1 MRRLAVTRRDM
12 GKYDD
17 MINLPR
23 PEPVRARMDELSRA
37 AQFAPFAALTGY
49 DEAVGETAR
58 LVDEKIELSED
69 ERAYLDEQTKK
80 IREIPERE
88 IAVTYFIAD
97 KRKSGG
103 AYLTARGFVKK
114 IDEIERVLVLTSG
127 EEIPLDDIF
136 DIDFS
141 DEQQAGAPD
150 D

>member
-1 MRRLAVTRRDM
+1 M

-23 PEPVRARMDELSRA
+23 PEPTRSRMGGLERA

-69 ERAYLDEQTKK
+69 EREYLDEQTKK

-103 AYLTARGFVKK
+103 AYLTAHGFVKK
-114 IDEIERVLVLTSG
+114 IDEIERLLVMTSG
-127 EEIPLDDIF
+127 ERIPLDDIF

>member
-1 MRRLAVTRRDM
+1 M

-23 PEPVRARMDELSRA
+23 PEPVRARMGGLERA

-114 IDEIERVLVLTSG
+114 IDEIERLLVLTSG
-127 EEIPLDDIF
+127 EKIPLDDVF

-141 DEQQAGAPD
+141 DEQQAGSPD

>member
-1 MRRLAVTRRDM
+1 M

-23 PEPVRARMDELSRA
+23 PEPTRSRMGGLERA

-49 DEAVGETAR
+49 DEAVMETAR

-69 ERAYLDEQTKK
+69 EREYLDEQTKK

-103 AYLTARGFVKK
+103 AYLTVRGFVKK

-127 EEIPLDDIF
+127 ERIPLDDIF

-141 DEQQAGAPD
+141 DEQQADTSD

>member
-1 MRRLAVTRRDM
+1 M

-23 PEPVRARMDELSRA
+23 PEPVRSRMDELSRA

-88 IAVTYFIAD
+88 IAVTYFSAD

-103 AYLTARGFVKK
+103 AYLIARGFVKK

-141 DEQQAGAPD
+141 DEQQASAPD

>member
-17 MINLPR
+17 MINMPR

>member
-1 MRRLAVTRRDM
+1 M
-12 GKYDD
+12 GKYND

-23 PEPVRARMDELSRA
+23 PEPVRARMDGLSRA

-69 ERAYLDEQTKK
+69 EQAYLDEQTKK

-114 IDEIERVLVLTSG
+114 IDEIERLLVLTSG
-127 EEIPLDDIF
+127 ERIPLDDIF

>member
-1 MRRLAVTRRDM
+1 M

-114 IDEIERVLVLTSG
+114 IDEIERLLVLTSG

-141 DEQQAGAPD
+141 DEQQASAPD

>member
-1 MRRLAVTRRDM
+1 M

-23 PEPVRARMDELSRA
+23 PEPTRSRMGGLERAV
-37 AQFAPFAALTGY
+37 QFAPFAALTGY

-114 IDEIERVLVLTSG
+114 IDEIERLLVLTSG
-127 EEIPLDDIF
+127 ERIPLDDIF

>member
-1 MRRLAVTRRDM
+1 M

-23 PEPVRARMDELSRA
+23 PELVRARMGGLARA

-49 DEAVGETAR
+49 DEAVCETAR

-69 ERAYLDEQTKK
+69 EREYLDEQTKK

-127 EEIPLDDIF
+127 ERIPLYDIF

>member
-1 MRRLAVTRRDM
+1 M

-69 ERAYLDEQTKK
+69 EREYLNEQTKK

>member
-127 EEIPLDDIF
+127 EEIPLDDVF

>member
-1 MRRLAVTRRDM
+1 M

-23 PEPVRARMDELSRA
+23 PEPTRSRMGGLERAV
-37 AQFAPFAALTGY
+37 QFAPFAALTGY

-69 ERAYLDEQTKK
+69 EREYLDEQTKK

-114 IDEIERVLVLTSG
+114 IDEIERLLVLTSG
-127 EEIPLDDIF
+127 ERIPLDDIF

>member
-1 MRRLAVTRRDM
+1 M

-23 PEPVRARMDELSRA
+23 PEPARARMGGLERA

-69 ERAYLDEQTKK
+69 EREYLDEQTKK

-103 AYLTARGFVKK
+103 AYLTAHGFVKK
-114 IDEIERVLVLTSG
+114 IDEIERLLVLTSG
-127 EEIPLDDIF
+127 ERIPLDDIF

>member
-49 DEAVGETAR
+49 DEAVMETAR

-141 DEQQAGAPD
+141 DEQQASAPD

>member
-1 MRRLAVTRRDM
+1 M

-23 PEPVRARMDELSRA
+23 PEPVCARMDELSRA

-127 EEIPLDDIF
+127 EEIPLDDVF

-141 DEQQAGAPD
+141 DEQQASAPD

>member
-1 MRRLAVTRRDM
+1 MSRLAVTRRDM

-114 IDEIERVLVLTSG
+114 IDEIERLLVLTSG

>member
-1 MRRLAVTRRDM
+1 M

-23 PEPVRARMDELSRA
+23 PEPTRSRMGGLERA

-69 ERAYLDEQTKK
+69 EREYLDEQTKK

-114 IDEIERVLVLTSG
+114 IDEIERLLVLTSG
-127 EEIPLDDIF
+127 ERIPLDDIF

>member
-1 MRRLAVTRRDM
+1 M
-12 GKYDD
+12 GG
-17 MINLPR
+17 L
-23 PEPVRARMDELSRA
+23 ERA

-114 IDEIERVLVLTSG
+114 IDEIERLLVLTSG
-127 EEIPLDDIF
+127 EKIPLDDVF

-141 DEQQAGAPD
+141 DEQQAGSPD

>member
-1 MRRLAVTRRDM
+1 M

-17 MINLPR
+17 MMNLPR
-23 PEPVRARMDELSRA
+23 PEPVRERMDELSRA

-49 DEAVGETAR
+49 DEAVGEIAR

-69 ERAYLDEQTKK
+69 ERAFLDEQTKK
-80 IREIPERE
+80 IREIPERK

-103 AYLTARGFVKK
+103 AYLTVRGFVKK
-114 IDEIERVLVLTSG
+114 IDEIARLLVLTSG
-127 EEIPLDDIF
+127 VEIPLDDVF

-141 DEQQAGAPD
+141 DEQQASAPD

>member
-1 MRRLAVTRRDM
+1 M

-23 PEPVRARMDELSRA
+23 PEPTRSRMGGLERA

-69 ERAYLDEQTKK
+69 EREYLDEQTKK

-103 AYLTARGFVKK
+103 AYLTAHGFVKK
-114 IDEIERVLVLTSG
+114 IDEIERLLVLTSG
-127 EEIPLDDIF
+127 ERIPLDDIF

>member
-1 MRRLAVTRRDM
+1 M

-23 PEPVRARMDELSRA
+23 PEPTRSRMGGLERA

-114 IDEIERVLVLTSG
+114 IDEIERLLVLTSG
-127 EEIPLDDIF
+127 ERIPLDDIF

>member
-1 MRRLAVTRRDM
+1 M

-23 PEPVRARMDELSRA
+23 PEPVRVRMSGLERA

-69 ERAYLDEQTKK
+69 ERDYLDRQTKK

-97 KRKSGG
+97 KRKIGG
-103 AYLTARGFVKK
+103 AYLTVRGFVKK
-114 IDEIERVLVLTSG
+114 IDETERLLVLTSG

-136 DIDFS
+136 AIDFS
-141 DEQQAGAPD
+141 DEQQADTSD

>member
-1 MRRLAVTRRDM
+1 M

-23 PEPVRARMDELSRA
+23 PEPTRSRMGGLERA

-103 AYLTARGFVKK
+103 AYLTAHGFVKK
-114 IDEIERVLVLTSG
+114 IDEIERLLVMTSG
-127 EEIPLDDIF
+127 ERIPLDDIF

>member
-1 MRRLAVTRRDM
+1 M

-23 PEPVRARMDELSRA
+23 PEPARARMGGLERA

-114 IDEIERVLVLTSG
+114 IDEIERLLVLTSG
-127 EEIPLDDIF
+127 ERIPLDDIF

>member
-1 MRRLAVTRRDM
+1 M

-23 PEPVRARMDELSRA
+23 PEPVRARMSVLERA

-69 ERAYLDEQTKK
+69 ERDYLDRQTKK

-97 KRKSGG
+97 KRKIGG
-103 AYLTARGFVKK
+103 AYLTVRGFVKK
-114 IDEIERVLVLTSG
+114 IDETERLLVLTSG
-127 EEIPLDDIF
+127 EEIPLDDVF
-136 DIDFS
+136 AIDFS
-141 DEQQAGAPD
+141 DEQQADTSD

>member
-1 MRRLAVTRRDM
+1 M

-23 PEPVRARMDELSRA
+23 PEPTRARMGGLERA

-69 ERAYLDEQTKK
+69 EREYLDEQTKK

-114 IDEIERVLVLTSG
+114 IDEIERLLVLTSG
-127 EEIPLDDIF
+127 ERIPLDDIF

>member
-1 MRRLAVTRRDM
+1 M

>member
-1 MRRLAVTRRDM
+1 M

-23 PEPVRARMDELSRA
+23 PEPARARMGGLERA

-69 ERAYLDEQTKK
+69 EREYLDEQTKK

-103 AYLTARGFVKK
+103 AYLTAHGFVKK
-114 IDEIERVLVLTSG
+114 IDEIERLLVMTSG
-127 EEIPLDDIF
+127 ERIPLDDIF

>member
-1 MRRLAVTRRDM
+1 M

-23 PEPVRARMDELSRA
+23 PEPTRSRMGGLERA

-49 DEAVGETAR
+49 DEAVMETAR

-69 ERAYLDEQTKK
+69 EREYLDEQTKK

-127 EEIPLDDIF
+127 ERIPLYDIF

>member
-1 MRRLAVTRRDM
+1 M

-23 PEPVRARMDELSRA
+23 PEPARERMDELSRA

-103 AYLTARGFVKK
+103 AYLTAHGFVKK
-114 IDEIERVLVLTSG
+114 IDEIERLLVLTSG
-127 EEIPLDDIF
+127 ERIPLDDIF
-136 DIDFS
+136 DIGFS

>member
-1 MRRLAVTRRDM
+1 
-12 GKYDD
+12 DD

-23 PEPVRARMDELSRA
+23 PEPARERMDELSRA

-69 ERAYLDEQTKK
+69 EREYLDEQTKK

-114 IDEIERVLVLTSG
+114 IDEIERLLVLTSG
-127 EEIPLDDIF
+127 ERIPLDDIF

-141 DEQQAGAPD
+141 DEQQASAPD

>member
-1 MRRLAVTRRDM
+1 M

-23 PEPVRARMDELSRA
+23 PEPARARMGGLERA

-69 ERAYLDEQTKK
+69 EREYLDEQTKK

-114 IDEIERVLVLTSG
+114 IDEIERLLVLTSG
-127 EEIPLDDIF
+127 ERIPLDDIF

>member
-1 MRRLAVTRRDM
+1 M
-12 GKYDD
+12 GKYDE

-49 DEAVGETAR
+49 DEAVMETAR

-88 IAVTYFIAD
+88 IAVTYFICD
-97 KRKSGG
+97 KHKSGG
-103 AYLTARGFVKK
+103 AYLTVRGFVKK
-114 IDEIERVLVLTSG
+114 IDEIERLLVLMSG
-127 EEIPLDDIF
+127 EEIPLDDIY

-141 DEQQAGAPD
+141 DEQQTSAPD

>member
-1 MRRLAVTRRDM
+1 M
-12 GKYDD
+12 GKYDE

-49 DEAVGETAR
+49 DEAVMETAR

-114 IDEIERVLVLTSG
+114 IDEIERLLVLMSG
-127 EEIPLDDIF
+127 EEIPLDDIY

-141 DEQQAGAPD
+141 DEQQTSAPD